1 MASVLSQ
8 TMYILVKEKS
18 GLTNGRM
25 GGYQVQS
32 VEFNQPITIIY
43 QAGSPE
49 LQQIQWGHGAG
60 SELAALKCQTCQI

>member
-25 GGYQVQS
+25 GGYRVQF
-32 VEFNQPITIIY
+32 VESNQPITIIY
-43 QAGSPE
+43 QPGSPE
-49 LQQIQWGHGAG
+49 LQQIQWDHGAG
-60 SELAALKCQTCQI
+60 SELAALKFQTRQI